1 MYFIYL
7 IDQRRW
13 KLLVGVLD
21 LESGWARIS
30 WETQKLWKL
39 TIIIWIL
46 FGKSW
51 LYILMISSAFIR
63 YDDKLCFRWRY
74 HAFILFA
81 GQCLEGGIIL
91 FLPIFFLFS
100 FWSIYWKFET
110 FLIMTIIWI
119 LHGKSWLYILMIKL
133 CFHMMDLSCIYL
145 VCRPVPR
152 GGWGCAIYFLFGCS
166 SSCHLL
172 VIIIYP

>member
-7 IDQRRW
+7 VDQRRW

-39 TIIIWIL
+39 TTIIWIL

-63 YDDKLCFRWRY
+63 CDDKVCFHHMKLSCIYLVWRPVPRGRNSA
-74 HAFILFA
+74 H
-81 GQCLEGGIIL
+81 
-91 FLPIFFLFS
+91 FFSFFFFP

-119 LHGKSWLYILMIKL
+119 LPGKSWLYILMI
-133 CFHMMDLSCIYL
+133 
-145 VCRPVPR
+145 
-152 GGWGCAIYFLFGCS
+152 S
-166 SSCHLL
+166 SAF
-172 VIIIYP
+172 IW

>member
-1 MYFIYL
+1 MKVVSWSL
-7 IDQRRW
+7 GLGERLSER
-13 KLLVGVLD
+13 V
-21 LESGWARIS
+21 S

-63 YDDKLCFRWRY
+63 CDDKLCFHQMKLSCIYLVCQPVPRGRN
-74 HAFILFA
+74 FCPF
-81 GQCLEGGIIL
+81 
-91 FLPIFFLFS
+91 FS

-119 LHGKSWLYILMIKL
+119 LRGKSWLYILMISSAFIWWTCHAFIL
-133 CFHMMDLSCIYL
+133 FAGQCLE
-145 VCRPVPR
+145 
-152 GGWGCAIYFLFGCS
+152 GWDCPIYFLFGCS

-172 VIIIYP
+172 VIIIYS